1 MKHIT
6 SITRYLHHI
15 SQVGWSIAFIGA
27 LFTHNTAIIIVSI
40 LFLGLS
46 LIRKGKLME
55 RYMSFTEIA
64 QYLGITSG
72 ALNGLKLP
80 EPDAMTGRTRGWKKE
95 TIEEWNKNRPGR
107 GNWGNRK

>member
-1 MKHIT
+1 M
-6 SITRYLHHI
+6 
-15 SQVGWSIAFIGA
+15 Q
-27 LFTHNTAIIIVSI
+27 
-40 LFLGLS
+40 
-46 LIRKGKLME
+46 

-107 GNWGNRK
+107 GNWGSRK